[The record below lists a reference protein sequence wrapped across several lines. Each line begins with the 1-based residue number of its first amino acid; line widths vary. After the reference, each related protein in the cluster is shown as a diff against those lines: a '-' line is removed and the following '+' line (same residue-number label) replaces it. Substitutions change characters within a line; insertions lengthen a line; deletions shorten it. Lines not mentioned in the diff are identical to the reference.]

1 MQHSNQQYHL
11 DQEKLLNK
19 KRKIIKIF
27 QLQIL
32 EINYLKKERN
42 YKRKNNKWLF
52 NIKNK
57 RKNYHHFN
65 QEDLKQEL
73 EINQHIL
80 KVDLN
85 KKIKIKYLKN
95 YF

>member
-1 MQHSNQQYHL
+1 MN
-11 DQEKLLNK
+11 
-19 KRKIIKIF
+19 
-27 QLQIL
+27 
-32 EINYLKKERN
+32 NYLKEERN
-42 YKRKNNKWLF
+42 YKKKNNKWLF
-52 NIKNK
+52 NIRNK

-95 YF
+95 YFQKQKKIKKREVNI